1 MVSKTKDR
9 WDELAYQRIASV
21 AYADRCVTVCFED
34 GQRVSIEARRLLPE
48 RVHEADWTTLEHDE
62 YEMRVQTAAGTCEIP
77 WDTIRV
83 LTDKGFS
90 AHRAAAA
97 EEEARLVGRRIRELR
112 EHRHLSSKDLAER
125 AGITAQSLSRIEL
138 GRHDV
143 VLTTLERILA
153 AMGCSLRDLVSNASE
168 PVHQ

>member
-9 WDELAYQRIASV
+9 WDELAYQRMTSAT
-21 AYADRCVTVCFED
+21 YANGGITVCFED
-34 GQRVSIEARRLLPE
+34 GQCVSIEAQRLLPACA
-48 RVHEADWTTLEHDE
+48 HEADWTTLEHGE
-62 YEMRVQTAAGTCEIP
+62 YEIRVQTADGTCEIP

-97 EEEARLVGRRIRELR
+97 AEEARLVGRRIRELR
-112 EHRHLSSKDLAER
+112 EHRHLSSKELAER

-153 AMGCSLRDLVSNASE
+153 AMGWSLRDLVFNASE